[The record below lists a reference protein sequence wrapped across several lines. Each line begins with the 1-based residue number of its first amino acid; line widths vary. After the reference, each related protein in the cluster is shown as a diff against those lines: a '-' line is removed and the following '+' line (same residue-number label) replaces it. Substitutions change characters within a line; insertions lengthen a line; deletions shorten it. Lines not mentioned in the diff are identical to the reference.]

1 MKIVLD
7 QQTLHNIALFQKLTH
22 VPVVDSIENEVSIYF
37 IIRPG
42 YKLFALGRNGEKLML
57 LQKKFKK
64 KVMIVEFDDNITN
77 FIKNL
82 VPESQDII
90 VDNKEVKIRV
100 SKYDKPRVIGK
111 DKRNLMIIQKFLNR
125 LFDIENVRIL

>member
-100 SKYDKPRVIGK
+100 SKYDKPRVIG
-111 DKRNLMIIQKFLNR
+111 
-125 LFDIENVRIL
+125 RIKEI